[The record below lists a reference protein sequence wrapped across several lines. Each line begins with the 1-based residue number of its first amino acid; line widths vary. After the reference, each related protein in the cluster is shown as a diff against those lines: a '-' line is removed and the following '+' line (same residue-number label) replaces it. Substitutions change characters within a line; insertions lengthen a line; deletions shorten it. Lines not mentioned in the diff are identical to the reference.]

1 MLQTPRVG
9 ELLGSTGYEAVRH
22 GVFIVGFIVQ
32 CAQQACCACKVPTTH
47 IEPTDI
53 ELHIAVQAEVCVGY
67 YGQYVQLA
75 VDANIAQFNGQHW
88 LQMAI
93 DADLLKE

>member
-1 MLQTPRVG
+1 MLQTPRVC
-9 ELLGSTGYEAVRH
+9 ELLGSTGYEAVCH
-22 GVFIVGFIVQ
+22 CVLVVGFIVQ

-47 IEPTDI
+47 VKPTDI

-67 YGQYVQLA
+67 DRKYVQFA

-93 DADLLKE
+93 DADLL